1 MKVTNKDFYRFINI
15 IKQNYGV
22 DLNQKRALVEE
33 RLDKIL
39 LSCNFLHLDQLLYVL
54 EEKKDEL
61 INSKVIGLL
70 VTNYTY
76 FLREPFHFEILN
88 EVILPKLYHN
98 GNKKKGIRV
107 WSAATSSGQEA
118 YSILMIILNFLKE
131 ESNEWNVEVIG
142 TDVSQVMIKKAMMG
156 IYQKEEV
163 EMVSSEWLQHY
174 FTILRDGNYK
184 INESLKETVRF
195 EMLNLLSDFEFDK
208 LFQVIFIRNVL
219 IYFESGLI
227 DQIVDKV
234 ADFLEVGGYL
244 FIGLFETI
252 EIKSSKL
259 ICIKPSVY
267 RKI

>member
-1 MKVTNKDFYRFINI
+1 MKVNNKDFYRITNF

-39 LSCNFLHLDQLLYVL
+39 LSCNFTDLDQLINVL
-54 EEKKDEL
+54 EKKNDEN

-70 VTNYTY
+70 LTNYTY
-76 FLREPFHFEILN
+76 FLREPLHFKILD
-88 EVILPKLYHN
+88 EVILPKLYTN

-118 YSILMIILNFLKE
+118 YSILMVILNFLKE
-131 ESNEWNVEVIG
+131 EAKEWNIEIIG
-142 TDVSQVMIKKAMMG
+142 TDVSQAMIKKAKRG

-163 EMVSSEWLQHY
+163 EMIPSDWLQRY
-174 FTILRDGNYK
+174 FTVCTDGSYK
-184 INESLKETVRF
+184 TKDYKEDIIKF
-195 EMLNLLSDFEFDK
+195 EMLNLLLDFEFEK
-208 LFQVIFIRNVL
+208 LYQVIFLRNVL
-219 IYFESGLI
+219 IYFEGGLI
-227 DQIVDKV
+227 EQIVDKV

-244 FIGLFETI
+244 FIGLTETI
-252 EIKSSKL
+252 EIRSSKL
-259 ICIKPSVY
+259 ICIQPSIY

>member
-1 MKVTNKDFYRFINI
+1 MKVNNKDFYQITNF

-22 DLNQKRALVEE
+22 DLNQKRVLVEE

-39 LSCNFLHLDQLLYVL
+39 LSCNFTDLNQLLDVL
-54 EEKKDEL
+54 EKKNDEI

-76 FLREPFHFEILN
+76 FLREPSHFEILK
-88 EVILPKLYHN
+88 EVILPKLYNN

-118 YSILMIILNFLKE
+118 YSILMFIINFLKDE
-131 ESNEWNVEVIG
+131 ADEWNVEVIG
-142 TDVSQVMIKKAMMG
+142 TDVSQAMIKNAMTG
-156 IYQKEEV
+156 YYKKEEV
-163 EMVSSEWLQHY
+163 EKIPSEWLHRY
-174 FTILRDGNYK
+174 FTVCIDGNYI
-184 INESLKETVRF
+184 INDSLKDIIKFET
-195 EMLNLLSDFEFDK
+195 LNLLSDFEFDK
-208 LFQVIFIRNVL
+208 LFQVIFLRNVL

-227 DQIVDKV
+227 EQIVDKV

-244 FIGLFETI
+244 FIGLTETI

-259 ICIKPSVY
+259 ICIQPSIY

>member
-1 MKVTNKDFYRFINI
+1 MANI
-15 IKQNYGV
+15 IKQDYGV

-39 LSCNFLHLDQLLYVL
+39 YSCNCKDLNQLLDVI
-54 EEKKDEL
+54 EERKEEH

-76 FLREPFHFEILN
+76 FLRESLHFELLN
-88 EVILPKLYHN
+88 KVILPKLYGN

-118 YSILMIILNFLKE
+118 YSILMVILRYLKE
-131 ESNEWNVEVIG
+131 EANEWNIEVIG
-142 TDVSQVMIKKAMMG
+142 TDVSQVMIKKASSG
-156 IYQKEEV
+156 IYKKDEIDNIPA
-163 EMVSSEWLQHY
+163 EWLPHY
-174 FTILRDGNYK
+174 FTTCMDGNYK
-184 INESLKETVRF
+184 IKDSLKDKIKF
-195 EMLNLLSDFEFDK
+195 EVINLRSDFNFDK
-208 LFQVIFIRNVL
+208 LFQVIFLRNVL
-219 IYFESGLI
+219 IYFEGGLI
-227 DQIVDKV
+227 EQIVDKV

-244 FIGLFETI
+244 FIGLLETI

-259 ICIKPSVY
+259 ICIQPSVY

>member
-1 MKVTNKDFYRFINI
+1 MKVNNKDFYRLTNI

-39 LSCNFLHLDQLLYVL
+39 LSCNFTDLDQLLDVVEGKNNEIL
-54 EEKKDEL
+54 
-61 INSKVIGLL
+61 NSKVISLL

-76 FLREPFHFEILN
+76 FLREPSHFEILN
-88 EVILPKLYHN
+88 KVILPKLYNN

-118 YSILMIILNFLKE
+118 YSILMVILNFLKE
-131 ESNEWNVEVIG
+131 EINEWNVEVIG
-142 TDVSQVMIKKAMMG
+142 SDVSQVMIKKAMTG
-156 IYQKEEV
+156 IYKKEEV
-163 EMVSSEWLQHY
+163 DNIPSEWLQHY
-174 FTILRDGNYK
+174 FNVCIDGNYK
-184 INESLKETVRF
+184 INESLKDSIKF
-195 EMLNLLSDFEFDK
+195 QMLNLLSEFEFDK
-208 LFQVIFIRNVL
+208 LFQVIFLRNVL
-219 IYFESGLI
+219 IYFEGGLI

-244 FIGLFETI
+244 FIGLSETI
-252 EIKSSKL
+252 GIKSSKL
-259 ICIKPSVY
+259 ICIQPSIY